1 MSTYVLAENA
11 LLAAVRASSSGAV
24 FTTTNSSRGDFRV
37 LNNQGVTTAA
47 VLMMGGASEFADNL
61 GGGRGTH
68 GKRQQRHRIAIIL
81 FQARRQDNDGLNY
94 TEQVDATDTLIAYL
108 DTVPRLNNASSIKR
122 AEVVEAAEPR
132 VRRDSA
138 WIFQAILVEV
148 LTETAPTLAEGP
160 H

>member
-1 MSTYVLAENA
+1 MSTYVPSEEA
-11 LLAAVRASSSGAV
+11 LLTAVRASGNGAV
-24 FTTTNSSRGDFRV
+24 FTTTNSSRGDFQV

-47 VLMMGGASEFADNL
+47 VLMMGGRSEFADNL

-81 FQARRQDNDGLNY
+81 FQARRQDDDGATY
-94 TEQVDATDTLIAYL
+94 TEQVDATDDLIAYL
-108 DTVPRLNNASSIKR
+108 DTVPRLSTTSVIKR

-138 WIFQAILVEV
+138 WIFQTILVEI
-148 LTETAPTLAEGP
+148 LTETAPTLLEGP